1 MDRSQQCEL
10 STYCVLSTDCKSN
23 STMAFSLSLFFQP
36 RNLDK
41 VISRKKK
48 TTTNFLS
55 PKKKFKCFFLTS
67 LSSEGHLGF
76 FPKSP
81 VFRVSLYSYHY
92 LYHYFMY
99 IFITLCFIPIL
110 LYQIYISRFTRQS
123 KVNENTHKKVS
134 VRLLNKRGE
143 KTTNQLLIPLFVTFV
158 LQIDPFL

>member
-1 MDRSQQCEL
+1 MGGNPLTKCPLLTS
-10 STYCVLSTDCKSN
+10 SN
-23 STMAFSLSLFFQP
+23 SGQRLGTPRLTTGTSTREKKLNNPLMTKP

-48 TTTNFLS
+48 TTTNFLC
-55 PKKKFKCFFLTS
+55 PKKKKKCFFLTS
-67 LSSEGHLGF
+67 LLSEGHLGF

-110 LYQIYISRFTRQS
+110 LYQIYISRFTR
-123 KVNENTHKKVS
+123 
-134 VRLLNKRGE
+134 
-143 KTTNQLLIPLFVTFV
+143 
-158 LQIDPFL
+158 